1 MHTAD
6 TNTTILCFSLSTTLA
21 QQSSVSFFTPLQT
34 QRSIVRERSARPPAA
49 TVMMRPVGAAM
60 HWLTGLFVS
69 CEWDHDDVHN
79 FKTSAASRVVALIAN
94 LKISSYLKFKSLTFR
109 YLYFSVSH
117 ALGFLLI
124 YQLLKMKEKKKGVW
138 SDILIHTSSR
148 ALFVCSDTR
157 KKF

>member
-79 FKTSAASRVVALIAN
+79 FKTSAATRVVALIAN

-109 YLYFSVSH
+109 DLYFSVSH

-124 YQLLKMKEKKKGVW
+124 YQLLKMKEKKGVW